1 MTKPEDSTS
10 EGSADKA
17 ATSKVAATTP
27 VVPNVP
33 KDAGADAAK
42 PALPP
47 KPAIDSAL
55 VGTPQG
61 TPRDAAPRKADPSA
75 VPNVAQDGAPKAQAA
90 KPEVV
95 TAAAPVTKTETR
107 VVEVR
112 KAGFMPMLLG
122 GVVAA
127 GLGAAA
133 TIWAIPQLPEGWA
146 PVSAPAQDPQAQI
159 AAARAAGAEAARS
172 EIATSRATLIQDAT
186 KAASDA
192 AREAGDAAV
201 LAALN
206 NAMSAAPDPAPDAV
220 PGEAPSV
227 DLSAIE
233 SQIQAQGQRI
243 EGLDAALSALNALA
257 EMPAEAA
264 TETPGQAASTAGL
277 TEDGSRALLAVQSAL
292 AQLKSRVDAQESQLA
307 DLAARPTAD
316 PEAAA
321 QLEQLRQQ
329 AAQTQQSI
337 AAAAAEAEQRIAS
350 AQSEAAAVQEQTAQ
364 IGRRAQVTAAVAGL
378 QAALETGGSL
388 EGGIADLTAGGI
400 DLPAGLSADV
410 PSLVQLQADFDA
422 ASRAGLNAALKS
434 QSQDE
439 GAMGA
444 IGNFLRVQTG
454 ARSVEPREGGDPDAV
469 LSRAG
474 DAVRRGNIQAALDE
488 IATLPAAGQ
497 DAMSG
502 WTAEAGRWATARAAL
517 GELSASVK

>member
-1 MTKPEDSTS
+1 MTKPEDSA
-10 EGSADKA
+10 SAGITDTAAPQKA
-17 ATSKVAATTP
+17 AATTP

-33 KDAGADAAK
+33 KQADAPGAK
-42 PALPP
+42 AEAAP

-55 VGTPQG
+55 VGKPQG
-61 TPRDAAPRKADPSA
+61 QPRDAAARKDAPQSVPPDITDRSAPSKA
-75 VPNVAQDGAPKAQAA
+75 EPVKTGPAPTPTATPAMA
-90 KPEVV
+90 PTV
-95 TAAAPVTKTETR
+95 TSETR

-112 KAGFMPMLLG
+112 KAGFVPMLLG

-133 TIWAIPQLPEGWA
+133 TWWAIPQLPEGWR
-146 PVSAPAQDPQAQI
+146 PVSAPAVDPQAQI
-159 AAARAAGAEAARS
+159 AAARAAGTEAARS

-186 KAASDA
+186 TAASDA

-201 LAALN
+201 REALAGAI
-206 NAMSAAPDPAPDAV
+206 SAAPEQAPT
-220 PGEAPSV
+220 V

-233 SQIQAQGQRI
+233 SQIQVQGQRI
-243 EGLDAALSALNALA
+243 EGLDAALSALNAP
-257 EMPAEAA
+257 EVTP

-277 TEDGSRALLAVQSAL
+277 ADDGQGDSSAVLALQSAL
-292 AQLKSRVDAQESQLA
+292 AQLKSRVDAQDRQLA
-307 DLAARPTAD
+307 DLAARPNTD
-316 PEAAA
+316 PQAVA
-321 QLEQLRQQ
+321 QLEQLQQQ
-329 AAQTQQSI
+329 AAQMQESI
-337 AAAAAEAEQRIAS
+337 TAAAAEAEQRIAS

-364 IGRRAQVTAAVAGL
+364 IGRRAQISAAVAGL

-400 DLPAGLSADV
+400 ALPDGLTADV

-422 ASRAGLNAALKS
+422 ASRAGLNAALKAES
-434 QSQDE
+434 QGE

-454 ARSVEPREGGDPDAV
+454 ARSVEPREGEDPDAV
-469 LSRAG
+469 LSRAAE
-474 DAVRRGNIQAALDE
+474 AVRRGNIQAALDD

-502 WTAEAGRWATARAAL
+502 WTADAQRWAAARAAL
-517 GELSASVK
+517 GDLSASVK